1 MTILGP
7 VALASQVGGTGFAS
21 APRPVAAPSPVR
33 AMSLVEAAQ
42 CDRGPSAQRAYKN
55 LLMKQDD
62 DVLSDEASNR
72 RPQLHSG
79 A

>member
-1 MTILGP
+1 MR
-7 VALASQVGGTGFAS
+7 
-21 APRPVAAPSPVR
+21 PRPKP
-33 AMSLVEAAQ
+33 
-42 CDRGPSAQRAYKN
+42 QRAYKN

-72 RPQLHSG
+72 ASPTPFS